1 MFNPY
6 CISRGALSTIPEIQ
20 KFSWARFPDLPK
32 KLPAIT
38 GWQVGKSKGSSIMF
52 ISSFFQVTRVSG
64 IPESCSMVILPA
76 GVFRQVSG
84 EVLFMLPTFAF
95 RCF

>member
-6 CISRGALSTIPEIQ
+6 CISRGALSTIPEIL

-38 GWQVGKSKGSSIMF
+38 GWKIQRHFNHVH
-52 ISSFFQVTRVSG
+52 QLVLSG
-64 IPESCSMVILPA
+64 DPRIGNS
-76 GVFRQVSG
+76 
-84 EVLFMLPTFAF
+84 
-95 RCF
+95 